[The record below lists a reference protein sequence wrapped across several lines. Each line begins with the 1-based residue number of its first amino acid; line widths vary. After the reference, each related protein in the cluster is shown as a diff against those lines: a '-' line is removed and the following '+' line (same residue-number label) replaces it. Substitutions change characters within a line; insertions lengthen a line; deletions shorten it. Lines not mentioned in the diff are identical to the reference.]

1 MKFTVV
7 TPKPRNPFATAARV
21 RRAGSHR
28 PSTGALRQR
37 SRQDVRQTLAQLDP
51 RKDSP

>member
-1 MKFTVV
+1 MKFVIAK
-7 TPKPRNPFATAARV
+7 PKPRNPFAAPARG

-28 PSTGALRQR
+28 LGTGAQRQR
-37 SRQDVRQTLAQLDP
+37 SRQEVRQTLAQLVP